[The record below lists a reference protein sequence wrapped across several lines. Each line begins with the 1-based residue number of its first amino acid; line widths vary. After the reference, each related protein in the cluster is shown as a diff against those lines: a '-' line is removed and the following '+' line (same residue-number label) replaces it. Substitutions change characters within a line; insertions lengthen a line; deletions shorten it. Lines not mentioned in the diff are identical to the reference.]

1 MSVNIKSVK
10 SKARQ
15 KNWSISVRIFFG
27 ISDVRSVDNC
37 LKMTAYDGIG
47 GNHSKAIFLDTKN
60 DQQSPHYCLS
70 SLDNSFFTKIGVFD
84 NSLVRKMKNFPE
96 TVERE

>member
-10 SKARQ
+10 SKVRQ
-15 KNWSISVRIFFG
+15 KKLINFSTDFFG

-37 LKMTAYDGIG
+37 LEMTAYDGIG
-47 GNHSKAIFLDTKN
+47 GNHSKATFLDTKN
-60 DQQSPHYCLS
+60 YQQSPHYCLS